1 MCDGK
6 GARKCDPMNNIKQIR
21 KSMGI
26 SVTELAQKLHMSQGN
41 LTKIENGQVDLRL
54 DTARAIAEALE
65 CPLERIMGREKAES
79 SPLVVN
85 LNLPQG
91 SLTMKITTDTM
102 SPTLQKG
109 EIAVIQPQSTKN
121 DDGVYFIEKDGREQ
135 IRRIQTLS
143 YEKVALIYDNK
154 AYETEYADIKDIKIK
169 GKVIQKISVTTI

>member
-1 MCDGK
+1 
-6 GARKCDPMNNIKQIR
+6 MNNIKQIR

-54 DTARAIAEALE
+54 DTARIIAEALE
-65 CPLERIMGREKAES
+65 CPLERIMGREKEES

-91 SLTMKITTDTM
+91 SQTMRITTDIM

-109 EIAVIQPQSTKN
+109 EIAVVLPQNTKN
-121 DDGVYFIEKDGREQ
+121 DDGVYLIEKEGREQ
-135 IRRIQTLS
+135 VRRLQTLS
-143 YEKVALIYDNK
+143 SGKIALLSDNK
-154 AYETEYADIKDIKIK
+154 AYETEYTDSKEIKII
-169 GKVIQKISVTTI
+169 GKVIQKISITTI